1 MPVEFAQSGAAD
13 FSGNVPTGVA
23 SSGSC
28 GPSKTEAAIKCDAD
42 SHSQLVLIFKNII
55 APTEARLNFFLIA
68 EYQNLHRK
76 KSITYEK
83 CWPLVRPQASIL
95 CISKYHLSTWMRH
108 LYIYRDVVL
117 CRAN

>member
-55 APTEARLNFFLIA
+55 KF
-68 EYQNLHRK
+68 
-76 KSITYEK
+76 
-83 CWPLVRPQASIL
+83 
-95 CISKYHLSTWMRH
+95 
-108 LYIYRDVVL
+108 
-117 CRAN
+117 